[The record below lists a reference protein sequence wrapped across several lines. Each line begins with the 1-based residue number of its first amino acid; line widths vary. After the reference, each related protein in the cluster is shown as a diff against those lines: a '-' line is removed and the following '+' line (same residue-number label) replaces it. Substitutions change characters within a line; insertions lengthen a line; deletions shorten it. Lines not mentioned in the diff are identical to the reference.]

1 MLFDDERSTGLIKGV
16 SFGVVP
22 PGVNVLKTLY
32 LFNAGATGDRIL
44 DISIQSRIISEP
56 PPYGLVTGSH
66 DSQSYPSDTS
76 EALQTLTVPT
86 VHPISVSY
94 DVEYRRILG
103 ERPGLADLASF
114 NSEYWDD
121 GEGGEALVR
130 ARMEST
136 GPYRLHIESVKL
148 IRHVSSHAKGLSASR
163 TAANTIA
170 FQGGKH
176 ARVVDSAIDHDD
188 DTSFPSGLSF
198 LPVLRVL
205 R

>member
-1 MLFDDERSTGLIKGV
+1 MVFNDERSTGLIKGV

-32 LFNAGATGDRIL
+32 LFNTGATGDRIL

-56 PPYGLVTGSH
+56 PSYGPVTGSH

-76 EALQTLTVPT
+76 EALHTLTVPT
-86 VHPISVSY
+86 VHPITVSY
-94 DVEYRRILG
+94 GVEYRRILS

-114 NSEYWDD
+114 NGEYWDD

-130 ARMEST
+130 ARMETT

-148 IRHVSSHAKGLSASR
+148 IRHVSSHARGLPTSR
-163 TAANTIA
+163 TVANNIA
-170 FQGGKH
+170 FQDGEH
-176 ARVVDSAIDHDD
+176 ARVVDSAIDRDNNA
-188 DTSFPSGLSF
+188 SFPTGLLF
-198 LPVLRVL
+198 FFPC
-205 R
+205 